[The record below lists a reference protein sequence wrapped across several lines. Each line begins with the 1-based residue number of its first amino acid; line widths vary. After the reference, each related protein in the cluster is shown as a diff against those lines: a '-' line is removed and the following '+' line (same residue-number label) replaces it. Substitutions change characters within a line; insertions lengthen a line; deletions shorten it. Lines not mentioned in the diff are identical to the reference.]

1 VTGVGTRITQLIVC
15 LAAAATVS
23 GCGARCGAARDSSD
37 SEGARAQVTDSVRAF
52 AAEVA
57 HDITHDGPSAW
68 LRYFSDAPAFFMA
81 VNGEL
86 PFASG
91 TQARQAL
98 PGIARQIPHIELSW
112 GEGLRVDPLGGDLAV
127 LAGPWR
133 EIQIDSAGHRTEEAG
148 YFSGVVERRDGHWR
162 FRDAH
167 WSQPLPR
174 PAT

>member
-1 VTGVGTRITQLIVC
+1 MGAQLTQLILS
-15 LAAAATVS
+15 LAAAATLS
-23 GCGARCGAARDSSD
+23 GCGARCDAVRDPRD
-37 SEGARAQVTDSVRAF
+37 SEGARAQVADGVRAF

-57 HDITHDGPSAW
+57 RDVTHDGASAW

-91 TQARQAL
+91 AQARQAM
-98 PGIARQIPHIELSW
+98 PGIAHQLPHIELSW

-133 EIQIDSAGHRTEEAG
+133 EIQIDSAGRRTEEAG
-148 YFSGVVERRDGHWR
+148 YFSAVVERRDGHWR
-162 FRDAH
+162 FRNAH